1 MHDSHV
7 LLSCNYYSTHINN
20 SFMEFLSILLGFFG
34 SIVDDIL
41 DGI

>member
-1 MHDSHV
+1 VHDSHV
-7 LLSCNYYSTHINN
+7 LLSCNYYSTQINN
-20 SFMEFLSILLGFFG
+20 SIMEFLSILMGTIG